1 MLIVIRLR
9 KRYEKR
15 RPVHRPAMAA
25 TQRARE
31 VFAADE
37 GTIGKAPTLVLEK
50 QPQLEGVPQN
60 VLANL
65 LAGKMGC
72 SAAEISARL
81 KLSPDQGSIVLPD
94 TFAALIRER
103 EPIQEVIEAH
113 TVGKVRFK
121 WDTTATPRM
130 LAWFPVVE
138 HQLPNKVLFRDHLMA
153 LEALAPRESGLGLR
167 ADKSMYV
174 QSHNGDLREAAW
186 APVPGSP

>member
-1 MLIVIRLR
+1 MFVVLVLLSCMAINPGDTVRAVTIAFVLGFLAWGVLIVIRLR

-103 EPIQEVIEAH
+103 EPI
-113 TVGKVRFK
+113 
-121 WDTTATPRM
+121 P
-130 LAWFPVVE
+130 
-138 HQLPNKVLFRDHLMA
+138 
-153 LEALAPRESGLGLR
+153 
-167 ADKSMYV
+167 
-174 QSHNGDLREAAW
+174 
-186 APVPGSP
+186 